1 MRSAPTVGRNPSA
14 AAGASTGTPT
24 GAASHPRTIWLAT
37 AGLSLLLHGFGIV
50 IGGALI
56 SRSGHDRPGLGADFA
71 GFRLEDGLPKIGLDV
86 DVDVD
91 VDIGLDLA
99 SLVKVVDDEPG
110 NLDVSPGVAPA
121 REPPRTQTSLAPL
134 ATPPLAPAPPEP
146 KVPSVRGDQRHLTN
160 RPAPLNPLPG
170 PPPVPSRLPAS
181 AQVASDRGSGRG
193 TRLDAWAFR
202 RDTSTAHER
211 LSDGADTYQPPHDR
225 TAPDPHPASPQAVRR
240 ERETGEGDSTH
251 TSFPQAP
258 SPAPNYATA
267 DPEPTSGA
275 EARSSQT
282 AEADPNDT
290 SPNVAPDR
298 QAPIGPRLASLE
310 STGPLDADH
319 GPRAFDVATRGATA
333 ADSLAVRAASDEL
346 HPSITDLSRA
356 AAAGDADLGRGPG
369 LEPGGSPLASRGLA
383 AAVSRPHGVA
393 AGTGDEDSLRA
404 RTYNRYELE
413 LRRRVHDAY
422 AFPKDLALR
431 MEQGETIVR
440 FTVAPDG
447 RLSGSAQVVKSSG
460 FDGFDQA
467 ALDAVAR
474 ALPFRPMPDAAR
486 ATARPLVFSVWFRAA
501 NPVVP

>member
-1 MRSAPTVGRNPSA
+1 
-14 AAGASTGTPT
+14 
-24 GAASHPRTIWLAT
+24 
-37 AGLSLLLHGFGIV
+37 
-50 IGGALI
+50 
-56 SRSGHDRPGLGADFA
+56 
-71 GFRLEDGLPKIGLDV
+71 
-86 DVDVD
+86 
-91 VDIGLDLA
+91 
-99 SLVKVVDDEPG
+99 
-110 NLDVSPGVAPA
+110 VA
-121 REPPRTQTSLAPL
+121 
-134 ATPPLAPAPPEP
+134 
-146 KVPSVRGDQRHLTN
+146 SVRGDQRHLTN

-170 PPPVPSRLPAS
+170 PPVPSRLPAS
-181 AQVASDRGSGRG
+181 AKAAPDQGDGRG
-193 TRLDAWAFR
+193 ARLDAWASR

-240 ERETGEGDSTH
+240 ERETGEGDSTY

-267 DPEPTSGA
+267 DPEPESTSSA

-282 AEADPNDT
+282 AEGAPNDT

-298 QAPIGPRLASLE
+298 QAPLGPRFASLE

-319 GPRAFDVATRGATA
+319 GARAFDVATRGATA
-333 ADSLAVRAASDEL
+333 ADALAVRAASDEL

-356 AAAGDADLGRGPG
+356 AAAGDGDLGRGPAF
-369 LEPGGSPLASRGLA
+369 EPGGSPLASRGLA
-383 AAVSRPHGVA
+383 AAINRPHGVA
-393 AGTGDEDSLRA
+393 AGTGDEDSLRT
-404 RTYNRYELE
+404 RTYSRYELE

-447 RLSGSAQVVKSSG
+447 RLSGAAQVVKSSG
-460 FDGFDQA
+460 FDGFDRA

-486 ATARPLVFSVWFRAA
+486 ARPLVFSVWFRAA